1 MGRVATSDTTDVHIR
16 RSRWLPWRAPAI
28 VLLMFGR
35 LALPAPA
42 DAGVLGI
49 EWTAPTTNA
58 DGSPLYD
65 LAAYRV
71 YVGSSTPAC
80 PSAGFQTLAA
90 SDSSPVSGETV
101 AATLTQLTAGT
112 TYWVRVSAVDT
123 SGNESDCTTAVS
135 AIAQAEVDITPT
147 ALSFGSVTIGTAS
160 TLDFSVQNL
169 GATTL
174 TGTVTTA
181 APFSV
186 AAGGVLDLAPGTAQ
200 LVRVRF
206 TPTAEQVFGGSVTF
220 MTSGDTL
227 TRSVS
232 GTGIAAFS
240 PAVVQFSQAVYAVT
254 EGGSATITVVR
265 TGGTDVGVTVDYA
278 AADGT
283 ATAGVDYTAA
293 SGTLTFAPGV
303 TSQTFS
309 IRTARDK
316 SISETAESVALTL
329 RNPKGGAVLGTPNA
343 ATLTVNESRR
353 GKSKR

>member
-1 MGRVATSDTTDVHIR
+1 MGRISTSDTTDVHIR
-16 RSRWLPWRAPAI
+16 RRRSRPWRAEAI
-28 VLLMFGR
+28 VLMFGL
-35 LALPAPA
+35 LALPTAV
-42 DAGVLGI
+42 DAGSLEI

-58 DGSPLYD
+58 DGSPLSD
-65 LAAYRV
+65 LAGYRV
-71 YVGSSTPAC
+71 YAGSSLPAC
-80 PSAGFQTLAA
+80 PAESFQTLAA

-101 AATLTQLTAGT
+101 AATLTQLTVGT

-135 AIAQAEVDITPT
+135 AIARAEVDATPS

-160 TLDFSVQNL
+160 TLDFTVQNL
-169 GATTL
+169 GATNL

-186 AAGGVLDLAPGTAQ
+186 AAGGVLDLAPGAAQ

-220 MTSGDTL
+220 TTSGDTL

-232 GTGIAAFS
+232 GTGIAALTR
-240 PAVVQFSQAVYAVT
+240 AVVQFSQTAYAVT

-265 TGGTDVGVTVDYA
+265 TGGKDVGVTVDYA
-278 AADGT
+278 TADGT

-293 SGTLTFAPGV
+293 SGTLTFGPGV
-303 TSQTFS
+303 TSQTFTV
-309 IRTARDK
+309 RTARDK
-316 SISETAESVALTL
+316 STSETAESVTLTL
-329 RNPKGGAVLGTPNA
+329 RNPEGGAVLGTPSA